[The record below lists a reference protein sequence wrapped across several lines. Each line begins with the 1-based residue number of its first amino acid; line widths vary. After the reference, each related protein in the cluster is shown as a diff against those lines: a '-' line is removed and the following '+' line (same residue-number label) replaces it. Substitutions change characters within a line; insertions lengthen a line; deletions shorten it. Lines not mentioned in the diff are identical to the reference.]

1 MEVGKLSVEYRPT
14 TGKSVSRRLRKAGLV
29 PAICYG
35 AGADPLSLA
44 VNPTLLLKA
53 LDPVKKM
60 NTVIELTVDGAP
72 SGAQTLTVMVR
83 DYQRDVL
90 RGDLTHADFVRV
102 KLDQDVHAE
111 VPVVLIG
118 KAPGVKEGGLMH
130 HGIHRLEIACRP
142 HLIPAKIEVDISG
155 LNMGDAIHVGELKL
169 GEGIRA
175 LADAKASVC
184 SVTAPRAE
192 KVEEVAAVPV
202 EGAAAAPGAAPAAA
216 GAAAA
221 APAAAG
227 GKAAAPAAAGAAK
240 PAAEKKK

>member
-35 AGADPLSLA
+35 AGADPLTLA
-44 VNPTLLLKA
+44 VNPTQLLKA

-72 SGAQTLTVMVR
+72 AGAQTLTVMVR

-142 HLIPAKIEVDISG
+142 HLIPAKIEVDISS
-155 LNMGDAIHVGELKL
+155 LNMGDAIHVSDLKL
-169 GEGIRA
+169 GEGVRA

-192 KVEEVAAVPV
+192 KVEAEVAAVPGA

-216 GAAAA
+216 GAA